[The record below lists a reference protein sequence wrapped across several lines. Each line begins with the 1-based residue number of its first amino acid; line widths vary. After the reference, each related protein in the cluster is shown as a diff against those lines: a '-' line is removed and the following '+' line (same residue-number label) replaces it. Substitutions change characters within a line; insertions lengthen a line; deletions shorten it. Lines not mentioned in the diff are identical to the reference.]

1 MSSLYLRGE
10 VWWAKSK
17 EQGQVVRWSLKT
29 QSKVEAK
36 RRLKLYDS
44 QPRPEPMPTRVK
56 SPMTWDE
63 AGAQLLDWYA
73 AYGSRRVPEA
83 AGKVR
88 TLSRYFTGRK
98 LVDIDAVAI
107 LGYVAYRR
115 KDGLAAASI
124 NVELAT
130 LRKGLRLAHE
140 MGHLASVPRIR
151 TLKPAAPRSGFFEPE
166 QFERVCQQLPV
177 DLQVAVRIAYSYGW
191 RVSSEVLPLAR
202 ANVNL
207 DAGTLRLAP
216 GTTKNGDGR
225 LVYLT
230 PELKRDLAGQIT
242 RVRALEQ
249 EMSRVIPYLFPVPR
263 GPRKGR
269 QRRDIQRAWGVACQR
284 AGLLGMLRHDLRR
297 SAVRNM
303 VQAGISERVAM
314 TITGHRTRLVFDRYH
329 IVSPGD
335 LRDAVRKMSY
345 TIVVQSGAQRWTETP
360 ETS

>member
-1 MSSLYLRGE
+1 MSMSSLYLRGE
-10 VWWAKSK
+10 VWWAKTK

-29 QSKVEAK
+29 RSRAEAK

-44 QPRPEPMPTRVK
+44 QPRPEPMPARVK

-107 LGYVAYRR
+107 LGYIAYRR

-130 LRKGLRLAHE
+130 LRKALRLAHE
-140 MGHLASVPRIR
+140 MGNLASVPRIR
-151 TLKPAAPRSGFFEPE
+151 ILKPAAPRSGFFEPE
-166 QFERVCQQLPV
+166 QFERVCQHLPI
-177 DLQVAVRIAYSYGW
+177 DLQVAVRIAYTYGW
-191 RVSSEVLPLAR
+191 RVTSEVLPLAR

-230 PELKRDLAGQIT
+230 PELKRDLAGQLT
-242 RVRALEQ
+242 RVRAL
-249 EMSRVIPYLFPVPR
+249 
-263 GPRKGR
+263 
-269 QRRDIQRAWGVACQR
+269 
-284 AGLLGMLRHDLRR
+284 
-297 SAVRNM
+297 
-303 VQAGISERVAM
+303 
-314 TITGHRTRLVFDRYH
+314 
-329 IVSPGD
+329 
-335 LRDAVRKMSY
+335 
-345 TIVVQSGAQRWTETP
+345 
-360 ETS
+360 